1 MKYALDKMLPLRAF
15 QRRGTP
21 IGGRGLRLYGDG
33 GYTSSDYDPNWLAN
47 TFPEP
52 APAADAAP
60 AENAPIYVSPG
71 FIDTSSGGPPT
82 PVLANQWQQTV
93 NDIYQQTFG
102 RQADPSGM
110 ASFTAALNAG
120 LTGEQMREALRTSA
134 EGQSYGLSPDMGGG
148 NANTTDEWITG
159 HDSFGMPMFIQ
170 NPKYV
175 NPNAGWE
182 WQPPQATDSGTS
194 QAYWQNTNT
203 GERRDLAT
211 PVNIRTVR
219 DEAGN
224 VSYVNADTGEA
235 IDTKKFDKSITG
247 YNTEVRNLYKDLLGR
262 EPDKAEVA
270 TYDKQLKDGSLTL
283 SDLTKGFTT
292 SEEYLNKVMPFLD
305 PNADVNTK
313 FEQGVRGFDAKGLT
327 RGGALDGLPT
337 HYFDPKTGKLAAW
350 FGTNSGE
357 TATDFYTWHTANELK
372 VPGSEMRLAEESK
385 RDVGAEWRYMG
396 ASALKLGATLAGA
409 YLAGPAAGLA
419 EAGTAAASSAV
430 FTTGSAL
437 ADAALK
443 SAAMNAL
450 TTVASG
456 GSATDVL
463 KSGLI
468 GAVSGAAGSAI
479 GGING
484 GEGLGS
490 FGNALAKAGV
500 QTGLTA
506 LTGGNV
512 PNALIASAIST
523 ALPMALDTVIPK
535 GMFDSLPDVIKNS
548 IVNTASRALT
558 AAATGGDV
566 SDAALKSILSI
577 ASNTAKA
584 YASGDRNVSDKDAE
598 LLMKYDLLPAYM
610 QTPASISNADLADQ
624 IQKDVSSRNDF
635 GSTPSRDDVVN
646 SVFQQDAQ
654 DVMNRNMPPPLV
666 QAAIDQNTPRTAD
679 NVVIPPLIQQAT
691 GQSDPNAIY
700 NQLVANAANSTVGAP
715 SEPFATGFTRND
727 ADPLGS
733 ITGGNLPYVKTPED
747 EVFGIPVDENGIP
760 LPPSVMDKIRNI
772 HESQDYLYQTDQELK
787 SSAAELFKQYYPDQP
802 YTTFKDGVEINQD
815 GTPVKQYGS
824 AVPIVDAQGNLVRHE
839 GEMRPAEPSMA
850 KQLIGLVASTDFG
863 RSQLGNLNT
872 AANMI
877 PGFGEWAAR
886 LVGRAGQ
893 IADDTAQDNPDT
905 ATTKADKEKL
915 YEYIREA
922 AAPAT
927 NFIQKYSGISPTDP
941 AFNSGTFTTAMT
953 LYGDAMHGLAKTIS
967 SATGFDVQDVED
979 VINLAVPSA
988 VQGAAKGVSGA
999 QSAVRNTVA
1008 TVAEAYHNSRNE
1020 IGGREVY
1027 NPSSGKFESIAD
1039 PAEVV
1044 GRAAAGVVNTIF
1056 GPREIAPNLPAV
1068 GTTLLEGQPAPRSV
1082 GALPNAAEVAR
1093 IGYTPET
1100 PALGYTPTTAAALP
1114 VEPRTISPD
1123 VANTFNNAFAAA
1135 DRIPTYDVSPQPAT
1149 QLAPESRGALP
1160 TTFAEAPAINLGPY
1174 VNETTAANIV
1184 AEGRTLDQAVS
1195 RGLTPEVQAQAKSYV
1210 DNTYTQVADKPPS
1223 SIASAFFDS
1232 IFFSGAGSEKTTKAI
1247 SDTVNNPAAPPE
1259 VILEQVD
1266 KATQDIKNLDEQLS
1280 AKLAM
1285 LSNAEKLG
1293 ITPGEAIQLGLL
1305 DNSGR
1310 KTELGEKVLPTTKP
1324 QPKPQPK
1331 PYPDPVVPVR
1341 PVKPVLPIKPVLP
1354 PIIKPPIINPPP
1366 IVNPPPPIINPPID
1380 NPPIDNPP
1388 IDIPP
1393 IDINPP
1399 TIKPPPL
1406 VKAAIT
1412 PPKVAA
1418 PAAAM
1423 TPSYMYSGA
1432 GSQGTTIGALP
1443 GNLQAT
1449 FLQGANVDEY
1459 NPFENYN
1466 VYQQLGSP
1474 PPIRAAQGGSP
1485 LQLAQMQ
1492 KGISGIDPSL
1502 YSVLQKRA
1510 APSYF
1515 TYGED
1520 TSGGNPTTFAGS
1532 QMMGKPMPGIPVI
1545 PTGQKAG
1552 ADWLYQG
1559 SGTNPLAMAG
1569 TGIPSLP
1576 GGMMAHGG
1584 QAHGGEGEHI
1594 PEFITGATGHYV
1606 RGRGDGQ
1613 SDDIPAML
1621 ADGEYVFDASTVS
1634 TLGNGSSD
1642 AGAKLLDAFRESLRD
1657 HTRSAPADKIP
1668 PKASPLEY
1676 MKEALQHVGRK

>member
-1 MKYALDKMLPLRAF
+1 
-15 QRRGTP
+15 
-21 IGGRGLRLYGDG
+21 
-33 GYTSSDYDPNWLAN
+33 
-47 TFPEP
+47 
-52 APAADAAP
+52 
-60 AENAPIYVSPG
+60 
-71 FIDTSSGGPPT
+71 
-82 PVLANQWQQTV
+82 
-93 NDIYQQTFG
+93 
-102 RQADPSGM
+102 
-110 ASFTAALNAG
+110 
-120 LTGEQMREALRTSA
+120 
-134 EGQSYGLSPDMGGG
+134 
-148 NANTTDEWITG
+148 
-159 HDSFGMPMFIQ
+159 
-170 NPKYV
+170 
-175 NPNAGWE
+175 
-182 WQPPQATDSGTS
+182 
-194 QAYWQNTNT
+194 
-203 GERRDLAT
+203 
-211 PVNIRTVR
+211 
-219 DEAGN
+219 
-224 VSYVNADTGEA
+224 
-235 IDTKKFDKSITG
+235 
-247 YNTEVRNLYKDLLGR
+247 
-262 EPDKAEVA
+262 
-270 TYDKQLKDGSLTL
+270 
-283 SDLTKGFTT
+283 
-292 SEEYLNKVMPFLD
+292 MPFLD

-313 FEQGVRGFDAKGLT
+313 FEQGVRGFDAKGLV
-327 RGGALDGLPT
+327 RGGALEGLPT
-337 HYFDPKTGKLAAW
+337 HYFDPQTGKLAAW
-350 FGTNSGE
+350 FGTNDGE

-372 VPGSEMRLAEESK
+372 VPGAELRLAEESK
-385 RDVGAEWRYMG
+385 RDVGNEWRDLG
-396 ASALKLGATLAGA
+396 RGALKVGATLVGA
-409 YLAGPAAGLA
+409 YLAGPAAGLG
-419 EAGTAAASSAV
+419 EAGTAGAGAV
-430 FTTGSAL
+430 AGGDIGAFLA
-437 ADAALK
+437 ADAAASAGSVGINWGAAAAAAAK
-443 SAAMNAL
+443 SAAINAAV
-450 TTVASG
+450 TAAQG
-456 GSATDVL
+456 GNIGDVL
-463 KSGLI
+463 KAGAL
-468 GAVSGAAGSAI
+468 GAVSGGAGVAGADFL
-479 GGING
+479 GGG
-484 GEGLGS
+484 
-490 FGNALAKAGV
+490 ALAQIGT
-500 QTGLTA
+500 QTAVATA
-506 LTGGNV
+506 
-512 PNALIASAIST
+512 I
-523 ALPMALDTVIPK
+523 
-535 GMFDSLPDVIKNS
+535 
-548 IVNTASRALT
+548 
-558 AAATGGDV
+558 AAATGKDPMQ
-566 SDAALKSILSI
+566 AALSGALTATLSNIIPTGTSSILS
-577 ASNTAKA
+577 
-584 YASGDRNVSDKDAE
+584 
-598 LLMKYDLLPAYM
+598 
-610 QTPASISNADLADQ
+610 NAGITDPS
-624 IQKDVSSRNDF
+624 IQKAINSAISSSVVTAIRGGDIGTAAIMGAVNSGLASVAGMIGNSQIVQDIKASLTDTISSTVDSIKYELGATNAQALPVEGSNRANVGTALDTQAQPDVI
-635 GSTPSRDDVVN
+635 N

-1123 VANTFNNAFAAA
+1123 VANTFNNAFEAA
-1135 DRIPTYDVSPQPAT
+1135 DRIPTYDVSSQPAT

-1160 TTFAEAPAINLGPY
+1160 TTFAEAPAINLGPN
-1174 VNETTAANIV
+1174 VNPTTTANIV

-1310 KTELGEKVLPTTKP
+1310 KTELGEKVSPTPKP
-1324 QPKPQPK
+1324 QPQPRPQPK

-1380 NPPIDNPP
+1380 NPPID
-1388 IDIPP
+1388 IPP

-1406 VKAAIT
+1406 VQAAIT